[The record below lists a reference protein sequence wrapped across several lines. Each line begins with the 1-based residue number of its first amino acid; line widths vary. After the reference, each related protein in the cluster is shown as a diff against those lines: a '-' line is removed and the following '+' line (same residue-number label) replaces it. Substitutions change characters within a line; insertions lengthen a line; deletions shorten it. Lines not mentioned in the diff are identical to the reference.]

1 MSASGTRPYPV
12 RGLLR
17 IVPVGFVIR
26 RPHRMIE
33 RHLVAYRRQWI
44 IIVSG
49 FFEPLFYLLS
59 MRTGL
64 GGLVGTVTLAGREV
78 RYDAFVAPA
87 LMAASIALLRSAL
100 PSLTSHLPCCTRAA

>member
-44 IIVSG
+44 LIVSG

-64 GGLVGTVTLAGREV
+64 GGLEIGRAHV
-78 RYDAFVAPA
+78 
-87 LMAASIALLRSAL
+87 
-100 PSLTSHLPCCTRAA
+100 